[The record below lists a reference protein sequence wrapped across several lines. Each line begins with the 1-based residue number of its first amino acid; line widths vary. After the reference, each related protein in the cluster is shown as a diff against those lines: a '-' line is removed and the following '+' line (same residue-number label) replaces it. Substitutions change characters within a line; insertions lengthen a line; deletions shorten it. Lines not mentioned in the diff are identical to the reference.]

1 MIIKM
6 WKWFAEFFLGL
17 ADKSSAKYLGAIRT
31 RVRVN
36 NHIIMKCEQT
46 AIKLQNENEVWQE
59 ILTKAGE

>member
-17 ADKSSAKYLGAIRT
+17 ADKSSAKCLDAIRT

-36 NHIIMKCEQT
+36 NHIIMKCAQT
-46 AIKLQNENEVWQE
+46 AIKLQNENKVWQE
-59 ILTKAGE
+59 ILTKGGE